1 MKLHRFWL
9 QAMKF
14 RQGYLIS
21 TGEPK
26 RHYISEAVRHVQMR
40 QGTIGIK
47 VAWFSHFKLRYP
59 SEFPLF
65 TSVHLPGMYNDVY
78 NIYIYDIYKILWSL
92 ARWAKLKHVFLTFS
106 ILFCLFGGW
115 HSLLPVERHYLKKIK
130 RCRARCILSSDCAF
144 ACICQMRL

>member
-1 MKLHRFWL
+1 MFASAFLFFFCTCSYHLLGKRRKTNTWPLTFADV

-47 VAWFSHFKLRYP
+47 VSRQHSFAMLCQ
-59 SEFPLF
+59 
-65 TSVHLPGMYNDVY
+65 GM
-78 NIYIYDIYKILWSL
+78 
-92 ARWAKLKHVFLTFS
+92 
-106 ILFCLFGGW
+106 
-115 HSLLPVERHYLKKIK
+115 
-130 RCRARCILSSDCAF
+130 
-144 ACICQMRL
+144 

>member
-1 MKLHRFWL
+1 
-9 QAMKF
+9 MKF

-47 VAWFSHFKLRYP
+47 VAWFSHFKLCYS

-65 TSVHLPGMYNDVY
+65 IRL
-78 NIYIYDIYKILWSL
+78 L
-92 ARWAKLKHVFLTFS
+92 AGK
-106 ILFCLFGGW
+106 
-115 HSLLPVERHYLKKIK
+115 
-130 RCRARCILSSDCAF
+130 
-144 ACICQMRL
+144 